1 MLNMVETKLFK
12 SVLPFCKFCVALLVP
27 SIVLTSFIGLGFC
40 SILFTITILV
50 SSTIFLVTL
59 TNKKRR
65 VVVLEQNPVSKDL
78 SVGEAEEKVLQPVI
92 ETVLPES
99 NAAAQE
105 AGIGIVHDDFQV
117 KSLGST
123 SDSESSDDSGSSSNL
138 DLNWTIPGNNAEQ
151 NPEISDGSVS
161 ADEEEEEEEEEG
173 LIEIAIP
180 GNAESEPNVVPPPP
194 PNLQSNLPPILPE
207 SIFKQQQDLVDFLAE
222 INEVNEEENLIEID
236 ISIGS
241 IKCPRFE
248 IEA

>member
-1 MLNMVETKLFK
+1 MLNMLETKLFK

-59 TNKKRR
+59 TNKKRS
-65 VVVLEQNPVSKDL
+65 VVVLEENPVSKDL
-78 SVGEAEEKVLQPVI
+78 SEGEAEEKVLQPVI
-92 ETVLPES
+92 ESVPPES

-138 DLNWTIPGNNAEQ
+138 DLNWMIPGNNAEQ
-151 NPEISDGSVS
+151 NPEISDDSVS
-161 ADEEEEEEEEEG
+161 ADEEEEEG

-180 GNAESEPNVVPPPP
+180 GNAESEPKVVPP
-194 PNLQSNLPPILPE
+194 PNLQSNLPPFLPE
-207 SIFKQQQDLVDFLAE
+207 SIFKQQQDLVDFSAE

>member
-1 MLNMVETKLFK
+1 MVETKLFK

-92 ETVLPES
+92 ET
-99 NAAAQE
+99 
-105 AGIGIVHDDFQV
+105 
-117 KSLGST
+117 
-123 SDSESSDDSGSSSNL
+123 
-138 DLNWTIPGNNAEQ
+138 
-151 NPEISDGSVS
+151 
-161 ADEEEEEEEEEG
+161 
-173 LIEIAIP
+173 
-180 GNAESEPNVVPPPP
+180 
-194 PNLQSNLPPILPE
+194 SNLPPILPE